1 MRQLRQMALTQ
12 GHWVLRV
19 HLRVKSQHLVISDA
33 GSGEE
38 MEIIAVDIVRQL
50 TAFTN
55 PSSKETYNNVL
66 LFTTMDTANTQSI
79 TEMHIFQCL
88 DESVRFC
95 Q

>member
-1 MRQLRQMALTQ
+1 MALTQ

-19 HLRVKSQHLVISDA
+19 RLLVKSQHLLISDA

-38 MEIIAVDIVRQL
+38 MEIIALDLVRQL

-55 PSSKETYNNVL
+55 ASSKETYTNVL
-66 LFTTMDTANTQSI
+66 LFTTMDTTNTQGL

-88 DESVRFC
+88 DESVRFY